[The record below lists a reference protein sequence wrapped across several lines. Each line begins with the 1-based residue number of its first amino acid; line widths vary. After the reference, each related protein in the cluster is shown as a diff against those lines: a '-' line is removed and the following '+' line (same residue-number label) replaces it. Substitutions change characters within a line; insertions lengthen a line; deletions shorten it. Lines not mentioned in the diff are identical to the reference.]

1 MSEFEF
7 VSPEKLEK
15 CYDAWKAIMAKRQ
28 ADPNEP
34 LSFHSG
40 VVFEEEGYKFDIIKQ
55 GKEIVGRFDWS
66 APRIIGSGKIVQMA
80 LELLAIRPNH
90 GDQQNLVDYRDIMY
104 LADQAYSNK
113 LKNIEKALYL
123 LYADGNE
130 KDAFNLLAHTL
141 TKKYALISYFFFLK
155 NSDVYQVVRPNNFAE
170 RFPLFGADHKYAL
183 NCSWDNYHRYMGVL
197 NDVKKYLEK
206 RHSGITLTDAHSFV
220 WMLWMLSN
228 K

>member
-1 MSEFEF
+1 MIEFEF

-15 CYDAWKAIMAKRQ
+15 CYHAWKAIMAKRQ
-28 ADPNEP
+28 SDPSEP

-40 VVFEEEGYKFDIIKQ
+40 VVFEEEGYKYDIIKQ
-55 GKEIVGRFDWS
+55 GKEILGRFDWS
-66 APRIIGSGKIVQMA
+66 ASQLVGSGKIVQLA

-113 LKNIEKALYL
+113 LKDIEKALYL
-123 LYADGNE
+123 LYAEGNE

-155 NSDVYQVVRPNNFAE
+155 NSDEYQVVRPNNFAE
-170 RFPLFGADHKYAL
+170 RFPLLGADSRCAL
-183 NCSWDNYHRYMGVL
+183 NCSWDNYRRYMSVL
-197 NDVKKYLEK
+197 CDVKKFLEQ
-206 RHSGITLTDAHSFV
+206 HHTDITLTDAHSFV
-220 WMLWMLSN
+220 WMLWMLN
-228 K
+228 R